1 MQAKR
6 STYSSRAG
14 GRRHS
19 VATRLVVSARA
30 TIKKDTPM
38 CAYNLFH
45 HKDERHLICA
55 VPADRT
61 APDFIAGTAWEFNRT
76 LPDAGPAPIGFD
88 AMAAIHAVRFNG
100 FYLFQSFNE

>member
-1 MQAKR
+1 LNDTANPRFQLTRKR
-6 STYSSRAG
+6 LHLG
-14 GRRHS
+14 NPG
-19 VATRLVVSARA
+19 
-30 TIKKDTPM
+30 
-38 CAYNLFH
+38 LFH

-61 APDFIAGTAWEFNRT
+61 VPDFIAGTAWEFNRT